1 MNRFLPPDITCTQQ
15 HSGAVAI
22 YTFRHRELGELGRIV
37 LTDYP
42 GEQTQVS
49 CEVVGEPN
57 DPMTLTRLS
66 LFQPLTDN
74 ILQAMATR
82 QTDISD
88 TAASPQIPSPASER
102 VESKMLPCEV
112 CGRPVALLI
121 FAAGA
126 QSPADFADYARKMF
140 HLYRDMNVPTWIIGD
155 SLGVPGFSTP
165 SCVMKVWPEWE
176 SIRQITPT
184 DFNDDLDRLL
194 SGHCSL

>member
-1 MNRFLPPDITCTQQ
+1 MNRLLPPDITCTRQ

-22 YTFRHRELGELGRIV
+22 YTFRHREHGELGRMV

-49 CEVVGEPN
+49 CEVVGEPD

-74 ILQAMATR
+74 ILQAMATQPADIR
-82 QTDISD
+82 TTD
-88 TAASPQIPSPASER
+88 ASPLTPSHGSEW

-121 FAAGA
+121 FATGA

-165 SCVMKVWPEWE
+165 SCVMKVWPERE
-176 SIRQITPT
+176 NIRQATPA
-184 DFNDDLDRLL
+184 DFNDDLDRLMV
-194 SGHCSL
+194 SHCGQ

>member
-1 MNRFLPPDITCTQQ
+1 MNRLLPPDITCTRQ

-22 YTFRHRELGELGRIV
+22 YTFRHREHGELGRMV

-49 CEVVGEPN
+49 CEVVGESD
-57 DPMTLTRLS
+57 DPMTLTRLA

-74 ILQAMATR
+74 ILQAMATQPVDIR
-82 QTDISD
+82 TTD
-88 TAASPQIPSPASER
+88 ASPLIPSPASER

-121 FAAGA
+121 FATGA

-165 SCVMKVWPEWE
+165 SCVMKVWPAREN
-176 SIRQITPT
+176 IRQVTPA

-194 SGHCSL
+194 SGHCRL